1 MLGVQV
7 IERNE
12 TRHRPCPR
20 EAYNLGGMTNIF
32 MTKQG
37 GICSILMVQTVDSIG
52 IQKRSLSSRAEV
64 MRETFTEGLGLER
77 CLNKGQY
84 LGNRKD
90 LENK

>member
-12 TRHRPCPR
+12 TRHRPCPW

-32 MTKQG
+32 MTRQG
-37 GICSILMVQTVDSIG
+37 GICSMLMVQKVGSIG
-52 IQKRSLSSRAEV
+52 IRKRSLSSRAEV
-64 MRETFTEGLGLER
+64 IREKFTERVGLEQ